1 MQLFKS
7 IVRGFGHTVGA
18 RGANSV
24 MRSSSGIDGIWNVVW
39 GFVKW
44 CIIITFMIGFLQ
56 GLFS

>member
-7 IVRGFGHTVGA
+7 IVRGFGHTVGS
-18 RGANSV
+18 RGANRV
-24 MRSSSGIDGIWNVVW
+24 MRSSGIDGIFNVVW

-44 CIIITFMIGFLQ
+44 CIIITFIIGMLQ

>member
-18 RGANSV
+18 RGANRV
-24 MRSSSGIDGIWNVVW
+24 MSSSSGIDGIFNVVW